1 MADFQANVII
11 AEPVEVVFSYM
22 SNLENASDY
31 MDNVKKT
38 TKLTEGPIGI
48 GAKYQE
54 IRIVRGKEAVAE
66 IEFLSYEEN
75 KTYTTRSHSN
85 GLLVDYHYR
94 FTEIAEGTK
103 VEFTA
108 KVQVTGFWMKLT
120 KRFLINILKGE
131 DGDHLHQV
139 KVNFEKEDTI

>member
-11 AEPVEVVFSYM
+11 AEPVEIVFSYM
-22 SNLENASDY
+22 ANLKNAPVY
-31 MDNVKKT
+31 MDKVKET
-38 TKLTEGPIGI
+38 TKLTEGPIGK
-48 GAKYQE
+48 GTKYQE

-66 IEFLSYEEN
+66 IEFLYYEEN

-108 KVQVTGFWMKLT
+108 KVHVAGFWMRLT
-120 KRFLINILKGE
+120 KRLLINILKGE

-139 KVNFEKEDTI
+139 KVNLEKEEHI